1 MTSDDW
7 ADYWAGILQRIC
19 QPAPVHLDEGIKG
32 PGRSDIAPGRVLPL
46 GDDAALPSSRLWARD
61 EPFVAHIGIRVQS
74 PLADC
79 TETAMRLASAAL
91 ERKVVPVILTTL
103 PSSGFERFGFRV
115 ERIGGD
121 TPEEIERTEQ
131 QLARFWN
138 LAIIIDAAD
147 MALLH

>member
-1 MTSDDW
+1 MFSQLL
-7 ADYWAGILQRIC
+7 ADLVERNLEGRAACFRGKRRRNSGGLAHPHARSLDTETRIREAITAD
-19 QPAPVHLDEGIKG
+19 AP
-32 PGRSDIAPGRVLPL
+32 
-46 GDDAALPSSRLWARD
+46 ARD
-61 EPFVAHIGIRVQS
+61 DEIAAPFRNECSQGDRRGH
-74 PLADC
+74 
-79 TETAMRLASAAL
+79 T
-91 ERKVVPVILTTL
+91 
-103 PSSGFERFGFRV
+103 GFERFGFRV